1 MKKLLYTLI
10 FAFTFL
16 SCKAQ
21 SPIIGLYEGNE
32 YGKTENA
39 YYKDTNND
47 FNKFIGTWKH
57 TNGNEEFTIILKK
70 KTQIMFT
77 YNNKTFYED
86 VIYGEYKYVDANGV
100 ELVNT
105 LSNIDSAFTSL
116 SDYKIFGNR
125 ILNKYYAPSCDD
137 CTEDERR
144 VKLVIVDPLRDYLSI
159 RIVLRTIPNATNPNI
174 KDTKLVFTGGGWSD
188 VPEGQPTTTRIPT
201 NDFRLIKQ

>member
-1 MKKLLYTLI
+1 MKNILYTIALT
-10 FAFTFL
+10 FAFL

-21 SPIIGLYEGNE
+21 QPIVPLYFGGG
-32 YGKTENA
+32 YASTENA

-70 KTQIMFT
+70 KTLVSRTLNNIT
-77 YNNKTFYED
+77 YYTDYL
-86 VIYGEYKYVDANGV
+86 YGEYKYVDANGV

-105 LSNIDSAFTSL
+105 LSNISSAFTSL

-125 ILNKYYAPSCDD
+125 ILNKYYAPVCDD

-144 VKLVIVDPLRDYLSI
+144 VKLNLTDPVRSYIDI
-159 RIVLRTIPNATNPNI
+159 KITLRTVPNASNSNI
-174 KDTKLVFTGGGWSD
+174 NDITLVVSEGYSI
-188 VPEGQPTTTRIPT
+188 VPTGQPADSRIPA